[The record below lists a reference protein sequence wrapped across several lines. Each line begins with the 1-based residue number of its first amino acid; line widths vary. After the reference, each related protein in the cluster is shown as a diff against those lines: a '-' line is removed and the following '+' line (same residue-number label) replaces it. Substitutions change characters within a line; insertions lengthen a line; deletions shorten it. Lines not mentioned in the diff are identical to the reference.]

1 MLNCTYEPAQ
11 SMTHLERFTPSPD
24 AIIHPDY
31 PHWQT
36 LPLEGGHAI
45 AQKGKR
51 MTDVEGGESAIKAEV
66 SQLSTTAVR

>member
-1 MLNCTYEPAQ
+1 
-11 SMTHLERFTPSPD
+11 MTQLERFTPFPD

-31 PHWQT
+31 PHWQS

-51 MTDVEGGESAIKAEV
+51 VQDVEPGESAIKAEV
-66 SQLSTTAVR
+66 GRLFAAW